1 VITTGSGLIR
11 YVIDDELEVVDFYQ
25 AIPCFRFLGRKMT
38 VDLVGEK
45 LDHSVAVKVL
55 AEFRQEDYLP
65 ISILG
70 IEHCNKKK
78 PYYIMLSEGNIHKQP
93 SAAAL
98 DQRLKENFH
107 YELARSALCH
117 PEHIDVFASLI
128 FHAQQQT
135 KLRQKQAYCIT
146 LANNDPRIGWMNNTS
161 SHVIQAKHYFHSF
174 KACPYTTFDRSKIS
188 YFEPG
193 RI

>member
-1 VITTGSGLIR
+1 MITTGSGLIR

-78 PYYIMLSEGNIHKQP
+78 PYYIMLSEGNIHKKP

-117 PEHIDVFASLI
+117 
-128 FHAQQQT
+128 
-135 KLRQKQAYCIT
+135 QA
-146 LANNDPRIGWMNNTS
+146 
-161 SHVIQAKHYFHSF
+161 
-174 KACPYTTFDRSKIS
+174 IS
-188 YFEPG
+188 
-193 RI
+193 